1 MDGFVA
7 RLTIRNVKRLLMKLC
22 GSAAGVCVLVCLGVG
37 VLCELRRLVTQ

>member
-7 RLTIRNVKRLLMKLC
+7 RLTIRNVKRPLMKR
-22 GSAAGVCVLVCLGVG
+22 GSAAGVCLCLGLGVG